1 MNKKLKDHVVEGSQI
16 EFKQKLDELVIKARI
31 INQWINEN
39 VQRSEKSVILM
50 NLLTSISD
58 YLQVTRDSLNL
69 HISII
74 AISTRSIYELNVR
87 IRSVLLNDEEL
98 KKWVSEAVTDKVQ
111 ALEGIL
117 TLGHESENTHE
128 RAILRQEIARIQGLI
143 TKYGMPVIKNPENTG
158 NLAKLVGLDAEHK
171 ALFKLFSKLV
181 HPSSYM
187 VNDHQNAASID
198 TQKILQIHA
207 QLYAYDSITRICEA
221 LNVPN
226 HISKQCSII

>member
-98 KKWVSEAVTDKVQ
+98 KKMNK
-111 ALEGIL
+111 
-117 TLGHESENTHE
+117 
-128 RAILRQEIARIQGLI
+128 IQMANQDE
-143 TKYGMPVIKNPENTG
+143 K
-158 NLAKLVGLDAEHK
+158 LAE
-171 ALFKLFSKLV
+171 
-181 HPSSYM
+181 
-187 VNDHQNAASID
+187 
-198 TQKILQIHA
+198 
-207 QLYAYDSITRICEA
+207 
-221 LNVPN
+221 
-226 HISKQCSII
+226 

>member
-1 MNKKLKDHVVEGSQI
+1 MTKKLKDYVVDGSQI
-16 EFKQKLDELVIKARI
+16 EFRQKLDKMIVEARI
-31 INQWINEN
+31 INQWIKKNI
-39 VQRSEKSVILM
+39 QRSEKSVILT

-58 YLQVTRDSLNL
+58 YLQVTRDSLNA

-74 AISTRSIYELNVR
+74 AISTRSIYELNIR

-98 KKWVSEAVTDKVQ
+98 KKWASEAVTDKVQ
-111 ALEGIL
+111 VLEGIL
-117 TLGHESENTHE
+117 TLGQESENVPE

-143 TKYGMPVIKNPENTG
+143 AKYGMPVIKNPESTG
-158 NLAKLVGLDAEHK
+158 NLAKLVELDAEHK

-187 VNDHQNAASID
+187 VNDYQNAASIE
-198 TQKILQIHA
+198 TQKILQVHA

-221 LNVPN
+221 LNVPEN
-226 HISKQCSII
+226 ISKQYSVI